1 MKQMT
6 KRAFRPV
13 IQRIYC
19 MRAAAPRLAFI
30 DALKAIASQLIVLHH
45 LAFYGPMS
53 DIANDLAPALIAWLS
68 QDARIAVQV
77 FLVIGGFLAAKG
89 LAPDGRLTATRPL
102 ALLQSRYLKLAT
114 PYLAALLLSIG
125 CAAIAGQLMT
135 HDSIPGAPSTLQ
147 FIAHAL
153 LLQNLLNF
161 DSLSAGVWYIAID
174 FQLFALLLSVL
185 WLARSLGSR
194 INGSRIMGVLLVAGL
209 AAASL
214 FHFNRSSA
222 WDDWALYFFGSY
234 ALGVLAYWAS
244 ERKQAPGWLA
254 IIAMAAVAA
263 LLVDYR
269 SRIAVALL
277 VALALAIARCSGGM
291 EKYPRGRILA
301 YLGQISYSVFLLNF
315 PIALVINAVF
325 SYLAPENTLV
335 NALGMLIAWAACI
348 GAGALFY
355 HAVECRARQWQ
366 TLAKKLT
373 LDPLLALGERLAFI
387 VRFVFRSRLK
397 PKP

>member
-1 MKQMT
+1 
-6 KRAFRPV
+6 
-13 IQRIYC
+13 
-19 MRAAAPRLAFI
+19 MRAATPRLAFI

-53 DIANDLAPALIAWLS
+53 DVANDLAPTLIAWLS

-89 LAPDGRLTATRPL
+89 LAPDGRLTVTSPL
-102 ALLQSRYLKLAT
+102 ALLQTRYLKLAT

-135 HDSIPGAPSTLQ
+135 HDSIPGTPTAWQ
-147 FIAHAL
+147 IIAHAL

-174 FQLFALLLSVL
+174 FQLFTLLLGAL
-185 WLARSLGSR
+185 WLARSLGSK
-194 INGSRIMGVLLVAGL
+194 INGSRILGVLLVAGL
-209 AAASL
+209 AIASL
-214 FHFNRSSA
+214 FHFNRTSA

-244 ERKQAPGWLA
+244 EREQAASGLA
-254 IIAMAAVAA
+254 TIAAVVIAA
-263 LLVDYR
+263 LLMDYR

-277 VALALAIARCSGGM
+277 VALALAIARRSGFM
-291 EKYPRGRILA
+291 EKYPKGRVLA

-315 PIALVINAVF
+315 PIALVINAIF

-335 NALGMLIAWAACI
+335 NALGMLIAWAACV

-373 LDPLLALGERLAFI
+373 LVPFLALCERLAFI
-387 VRFVFRSRLK
+387 VRVVFRSRLK
-397 PKP
+397 P